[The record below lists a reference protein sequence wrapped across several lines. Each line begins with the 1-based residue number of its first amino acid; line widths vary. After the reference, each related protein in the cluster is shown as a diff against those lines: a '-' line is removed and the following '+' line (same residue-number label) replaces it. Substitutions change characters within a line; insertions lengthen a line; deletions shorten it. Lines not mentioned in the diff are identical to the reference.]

1 MKNSN
6 KYSNNPNSNV
16 NDTLRQ
22 IIYVAVNMFIM
33 STTHENNPQK
43 QVENKHKPVIGF
55 VVLSENL
62 LVADI

>member
-22 IIYVAVNMFIM
+22 IIYVTVNMSIM
-33 STTHENNPQK
+33 SMTHENK
-43 QVENKHKPVIGF
+43 LKNK
-55 VVLSENL
+55 
-62 LVADI
+62 